1 MGAFPSKIWQKPST
15 RIIISLSLLGFLLVK
30 LPLSDLWQAIRQVS
44 PGLWIFSILV
54 FMMGHVLG
62 VVKWS
67 LLINMGKNK
76 LPFLVAARCYFA
88 GLFANLCLPS
98 IAGGDIVRAAMAMGF
113 PNGKAESRG
122 GRPPARTEAVLL
134 GSVLDRFLDIASL
147 AFLMFLGIWSAP
159 GAVTTE
165 DRRVLSWALFF
176 LFGFALC
183 TLLFLLLPLPKSI
196 PVRLGLWITRCRQ
209 IIRHLLK
216 NPERAL
222 VGFGIATC
230 VQGAFVLLAATLGA
244 ACGIHLARS
253 IWFLIWPLSKLV
265 ASLPISMGGLGV
277 REIALVT
284 LLGRFG
290 IPASSSVGLGLL
302 WQTILVAG
310 GGMGGLLYLLLKR
323 NTSRSDVRAAW
334 RISHKKI

>member
-15 RIIISLSLLGFLLVK
+15 RIIISLSLLGFLLAK

-44 PGLWIFSILV
+44 PGLWIFSVIV
-54 FMMGHVLG
+54 FMMGHMLG

-98 IAGGDIVRAAMAMGF
+98 IAGGDIVRAAMAMGS
-113 PNGKAESRG
+113 PNGKAEGPSS
-122 GRPPARTEAVLL
+122 EAILL

-176 LFGFALC
+176 LFSFALC
-183 TLLFLLLPLPKSI
+183 TLLFLLLPLPKGL
-196 PVRLGLWITRCRQ
+196 PVRLGLWVTHCRQ
-209 IIRHLLK
+209 IIRHLFK

-222 VGFGIATC
+222 VGFSIATF

-277 REIALVT
+277 REVALAT

-310 GGMGGLLYLLLKR
+310 GGIGGLLYLLLKR
-323 NTSRSDVRAAW
+323 NTSRSDIRVAW
-334 RISHKKI
+334 SISHKKTANSK